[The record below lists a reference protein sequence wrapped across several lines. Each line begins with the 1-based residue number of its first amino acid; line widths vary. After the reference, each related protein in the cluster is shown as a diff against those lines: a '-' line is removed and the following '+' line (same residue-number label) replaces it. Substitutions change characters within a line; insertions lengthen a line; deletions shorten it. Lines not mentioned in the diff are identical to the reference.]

1 METKKVLF
9 DLSGT
14 LDRKE
19 EPEEITAY
27 HKPLDKPKTT
37 ASGYGKKLPTPWVI
51 YRNNRKQRVYC
62 DIYSNIGNSYVIING
77 QKVSID

>member
-9 DLSGT
+9 DLTGA

-27 HKPLDKPKTT
+27 YEPIERPKTT

-51 YRNNRKQRVYC
+51 YRNKRRLRVYC

>member
-9 DLSGT
+9 DLTGA

-27 HKPLDKPKTT
+27 YEPIERPK
-37 ASGYGKKLPTPWVI
+37 S
-51 YRNNRKQRVYC
+51 VY
-62 DIYSNIGNSYVIING
+62 
-77 QKVSID
+77 